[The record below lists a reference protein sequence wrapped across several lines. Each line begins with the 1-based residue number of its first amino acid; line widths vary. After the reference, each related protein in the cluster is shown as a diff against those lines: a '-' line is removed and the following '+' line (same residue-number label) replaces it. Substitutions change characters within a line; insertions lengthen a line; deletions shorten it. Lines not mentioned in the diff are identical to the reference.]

1 MTMMLGRTTFALGAV
16 IVGALV
22 ATQWKDIIRY
32 VNIERMSFGDG
43 NPGGVPVPGR
53 HLYPSSSAGSA
64 PDGTGE
70 FDSASRGGPASSS

>member
-1 MTMMLGRTTFALGAV
+1 VLRKTTFALGAL
-16 IVGALV
+16 VGVLV
-22 ATQWKDIIRY
+22 ASQWKDITRY

-43 NPGGVPVPGR
+43 NPGGVPATGR

-64 PDGTGE
+64 PDGTGD